1 MSGTGASAAS
11 GAGLWKKAVSALLV
25 YFSLI
30 PTDSAASQC
39 FMQQY
44 SLCTISLTKY
54 VFSEFLAMKL
64 MTHNFLTSKFLK
76 GVVNGSKPAIMS
88 KIRVAAGVP
97 PVTLS
102 PSDSMVKGSN
112 TLDAAS
118 ASPDAHDTRC
128 SDQRYWLYHCGASNN
143 SGRNGVAIVISDKA
157 DDRDKDKFYAEL
169 QLLTKSL
176 PKHDM
181 IIIGGDWNAR
191 VNHNAMALTIGKYCI
206 ADWCANGE
214 RLLRYAEEHELFIT
228 NT

>member
-76 GVVNGSKPAIMS
+76 GVVNGYPLLL
-88 KIRVAAGVP
+88 VATKKEV
-97 PVTLS
+97 
-102 PSDSMVKGSN
+102 N
-112 TLDAAS
+112 FF
-118 ASPDAHDTRC
+118 
-128 SDQRYWLYHCGASNN
+128 N
-143 SGRNGVAIVISDKA
+143 
-157 DDRDKDKFYAEL
+157 FY
-169 QLLTKSL
+169 KY
-176 PKHDM
+176 
-181 IIIGGDWNAR
+181 
-191 VNHNAMALTIGKYCI
+191 TIFSHP
-206 ADWCANGE
+206 NV
-214 RLLRYAEEHELFIT
+214 
-228 NT
+228 